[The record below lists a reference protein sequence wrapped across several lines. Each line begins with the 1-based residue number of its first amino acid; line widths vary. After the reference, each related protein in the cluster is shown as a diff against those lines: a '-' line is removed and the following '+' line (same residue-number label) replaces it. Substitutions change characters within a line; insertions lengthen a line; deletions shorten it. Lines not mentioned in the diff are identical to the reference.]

1 MRLLAGV
8 LLLLL
13 SACPGTGNGT
23 DGGDDDDMPNDAPV
37 APGPALLDLVAGS
50 RHTCALLE
58 DRTVRCW
65 GDNREGQ
72 LGDGTTTSSVRP
84 VTVTGL
90 TGSLVGSIAA
100 GHEHTCAVMEDGTA
114 RCWGRN
120 ANGQLGNGTKVDSE
134 VPVTVTGLSGIRSIH
149 PGVSTTCAT
158 TLVGRVH
165 CWGRGGE
172 LGDGTVD
179 EALTPRAITSLT
191 NVTNL
196 SVSSNGGR
204 SNPIH
209 VCGVRIDGSAFCW
222 GNNDEGQLGNNMQG
236 ISTTPVEVVGVDNAV
251 EIHAGGGHACVRVNG
266 AVQCWGAGRRVGDG
280 TDQRRLVAT
289 PIVPTSAQPAGLFTG
304 DTFTLMQ
311 TTEAA
316 LFCWGESGRGECGD
330 GADFTP
336 GGPVYNAPIA
346 TLTSHFNTRLF
357 DAGGAHA
364 CAYNDESDVTS
375 CWGTNEFGEL
385 GSGEPSSGFRIST
398 PQAVVWN

>member
-13 SACPGTGNGT
+13 SACPGSGNNP
-23 DGGDDDDMPNDAPV
+23 DGGDDDDTPDAPV
-37 APGPALLDLVAGS
+37 VPGPALIDLVAGS

-72 LGDGTTTSSVRP
+72 LGDGTTTSNVHP

-90 TGSLVGSIAA
+90 AGGSRVGSIAA

-120 ANGQLGNGTKVDSE
+120 ANGQLGNGTKIDSE
-134 VPVTVTGLSGIRSIH
+134 TPVTVTGLSGIRSIH
-149 PGVSTTCAT
+149 PGVSITCAT

-179 EALTPRAITSLT
+179 EALTPRVITSLT
-191 NVTNL
+191 NITGL

-204 SNPIH
+204 SSNIH
-209 VCGVRIDGSAFCW
+209 VCGIRIDGSAFCW
-222 GNNDEGQLGNNMQG
+222 GANDDGQLGNNSQNS
-236 ISTTPVEVVGVDNAV
+236 STTPVDVTGVDNAA
-251 EIHAGGGHACVRVNG
+251 EIVAGGGHACVRANG
-266 AVQCWGAGRRVGDG
+266 TISCWGVGGLTGDG
-280 TDQRRLVAT
+280 GTNRRLTPVA
-289 PIVPTSAQPAGLFTG
+289 IGPTAGMPAGIFAG
-304 DTFTLMQ
+304 DNYTLLQ
-311 TTEAA
+311 TTEAS
-316 LFCWGESGRGECGD
+316 LYCWGQSGRGECGD

-336 GGPVYNAPIA
+336 GGPNYTSPIA

-357 DAGGAHA
+357 EAGGAHA

-385 GSGEPSSGFRIST
+385 GSGDPSSGFRIST